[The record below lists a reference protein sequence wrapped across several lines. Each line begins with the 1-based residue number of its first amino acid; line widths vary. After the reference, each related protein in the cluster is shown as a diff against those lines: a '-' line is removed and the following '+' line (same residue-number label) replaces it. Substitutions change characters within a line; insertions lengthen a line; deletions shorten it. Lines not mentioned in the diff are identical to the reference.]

1 MPAKASRH
9 RHAPQ
14 PPLDIRGPL
23 PALSKSLTQRESS
36 IMKGVLDRVRVLDFT
51 TTIAGPHCTR
61 LLADLGAEV
70 IKIEAPEGD
79 MMRTRPPLRGGAS
92 TSFGQLNA
100 GKKSIALDLKRPAAV
115 EAVHRLVETADVVV
129 ENFRPGVMR
138 RFGLDYE
145 ALAPIKPGLVYCAI
159 SGYGQTGPSS
169 QLPAYAPVIHAA
181 SGYDLAHMAYQG
193 EERRPD
199 YCGIYIADVL
209 TGTYAFGAIMTAL
222 LHRHSTG
229 QGQMIDVSM
238 LESMLSLTLSE
249 IQAAQFTLPPL
260 GRPIF
265 GPVATKDGYI
275 NLSIASERTFQN
287 LAIASGHP
295 HWITDPR
302 FAEYSNRRNNWGEL
316 IDELEIWSKARTTAE
331 VQALFDRHGVPSSP
345 YRTVREAMADP
356 QLAHRQAFAE
366 IRDAGGTF
374 QALNPPFR
382 FSGASAAA
390 VPSVASLGEHTEELL
405 AEIGYTPAEI
415 AALSA

>member
-1 MPAKASRH
+1 MP
-9 RHAPQ
+9 
-14 PPLDIRGPL
+14 G
-23 PALSKSLTQRESS
+23 ALER
-36 IMKGVLDRVRVLDFT
+36 IRVLDFT

-79 MMRTRPPLRGGAS
+79 MMRTRPPLRNGAS

-100 GKKSIALDLKRPAAV
+100 GKKSIVLDLKTPPAV
-115 EAVHRLVETADVVV
+115 EAVRRLVAAADVVA

-145 ALAPIKPGLVYCAI
+145 ALARIKPDLIYCGI

-222 LHRHSTG
+222 YHRQFTG
-229 QGQMIDVSM
+229 RGQMIDVSM

-249 IQAAQFTLPPL
+249 IQAAQFSLPQM
-260 GRPIF
+260 GRPVF

-287 LAIASGHP
+287 LAAASGHP
-295 HWITDPR
+295 QWITDPR
-302 FAEYSNRRNNWGEL
+302 FAQYQHRRANWGEL
-316 IDELEIWSKARTTAE
+316 IDELEEWSKERSTAE
-331 VQALFDRHGVPSSP
+331 VQAVFDRHGVPSSP

-356 QLAHRQAFAE
+356 QLAHRRAFAE
-366 IRDAGGTF
+366 IQDAGGTF
-374 QALNPPFR
+374 RALNPPFLMSETPATA
-382 FSGASAAA
+382 F
-390 VPSVASLGEHTEELL
+390 PHVASLGENSEEVL
-405 AEIGYTPAEI
+405 AKIGYTPAQI
-415 AALSA
+415 AALMSPAGSGARG

>member
-1 MPAKASRH
+1 MP
-9 RHAPQ
+9 
-14 PPLDIRGPL
+14 G
-23 PALSKSLTQRESS
+23 ALER
-36 IMKGVLDRVRVLDFT
+36 IRVLDFT

-70 IKIEAPEGD
+70 IKIETPEGD
-79 MMRTRPPLRGGAS
+79 MMRTRPPLRNGAS

-100 GKKSIALDLKRPAAV
+100 GKKSIVLDLKTPPAV
-115 EAVHRLVETADVVV
+115 EAVRRLVAAADVVV

-145 ALAPIKPGLVYCAI
+145 ALAPIKPELIYCAI

-222 LHRHSTG
+222 YHRQFTG
-229 QGQMIDVSM
+229 RGQMIDVSM

-249 IQAAQFTLPPL
+249 IQAAQFSLPPL
-260 GRPIF
+260 GRPVF

-287 LAIASGHP
+287 LAAASGHP
-295 HWITDPR
+295 QWITDPR
-302 FAEYSNRRNNWGEL
+302 FAQYQHRRANWGEL
-316 IDELEIWSKARTTAE
+316 IDELEEWSKERSTAE
-331 VQALFDRHGVPSSP
+331 VQAVFDRHGVPSSP

-356 QLAHRQAFAE
+356 QLAHRRAFAE
-366 IRDAGGTF
+366 IQDAGGTF
-374 QALNPPFR
+374 QALNPPFLM
-382 FSGASAAA
+382 SDTAAA
-390 VPSVASLGEHTEELL
+390 ACPHVASLGENSEEVL
-405 AEIGYTPAEI
+405 AEIGYTPSQI
-415 AALSA
+415 AALVSPAGSEARG